1 MKYLLFINSSGG
13 FEEPAWR
20 MFAVN
25 PHRRDEDLEILGVL
39 KNAIPDLEFEADTPQ
54 EAMTKL
60 NEYLGVEDD

>member
-1 MKYLLFINSSGG
+1 
-13 FEEPAWR
+13 